1 MTTGDRAAVVLPI
14 RSFIDG
20 NTRLAAALGPRRRR
34 SLAVAMATRVRA
46 AAGDLPCTVVTGDAE
61 VAAWAGAVGAQVLP
75 DPGGGLN
82 AALAAADVA
91 LAGRGVQR
99 LVVVPADLP
108 LADDLAW
115 LATTAWPVLLV
126 TDRAG
131 TGTNALA
138 LPSGLGW
145 RWAFGA
151 ASRTGHVR
159 EAHRHGLACA
169 VLRDPLLSWDVDTG
183 HDLPWPRAR
192 PVARRRRAAHRRRGR
207 LADAAR
213 PPGAQGP
220 DGQTA
225 R

>member
-1 MTTGDRAAVVLPI
+1 MTTGGRAAVVLPI

-20 NTRLAAALGPRRRR
+20 NTRLAAAVGPQRRR
-34 SLAVAMATRVRA
+34 SLAVTMATRVRA

-61 VAAWAGAVGAQVLP
+61 VAAWADAVGAQVLP

-91 LAGRGVQR
+91 LSKWGVQR
-99 LVVVPADLP
+99 LVVVSADLP
-108 LADDLAW
+108 LADDLFW

-126 TDRAG
+126 TDRDG
-131 TGTNALA
+131 TGTNALT
-138 LPSGLGW
+138 LPCGVGW

-151 ASRTGHVR
+151 DSRTGHVQ

-183 HDLPWPRAR
+183 HDLPWPRGR
-192 PVARRRRAAHRRRGR
+192 PVLRRRRAARARRRR
-207 LADAAR
+207 LADDAGPR
-213 PPGAQGP
+213 RVQGT
-220 DGQTA
+220 DGSTV
-225 R
+225 